1 MVSIL
6 SLVAGRLLSLDA
18 AQGCVV
24 ITCRCGYRSVRVT
37 REAALA
43 AADRHRAT
51 AHPRQATYVAS
62 KRRAR
67 AAGPS

>member
-1 MVSIL
+1 
-6 SLVAGRLLSLDA
+6 VAGRLLSLDA
-18 AQGCVV
+18 SPGSVV
-24 ITCRCGYRSVRVT
+24 ITCRCGYQTVRVT
-37 REAALA
+37 REAAQA

-67 AAGPS
+67 TTTLTA